1 VRLPSLDKPDGR
13 IGDRGSFSG
22 YVGGAVSVAA
32 PQLARQTRRK
42 KLQIGKITIGT
53 IDDWSPTPG
62 TVISWHPTNAAIE
75 SAREAPVSSVPVSY
89 MQAQHIRGVYHQAE
103 AGLDYSRQIIATCE
117 VPGQCDISAMNQA
130 LNAYL
135 RRHDTYRSW
144 FEYSGSGDIVRRTIP
159 DASVIEFE
167 PTDNG
172 EMGVEDARKHI
183 VDIPSPLEWGCFS
196 FGVVQGEDQFT
207 FYASIDHV
215 HGDAAL
221 IGITMLEAHGMYTSL
236 LATGEPMPLPE
247 AGSFDEFCVH
257 ERESTGALTVDSP
270 EVQAWIEFAENNNG
284 SLPEFP
290 LPLGN
295 PLEPTVA
302 DMVGEMLLDADQ
314 TARFEAACAAAGTRF
329 VGGLFACTA
338 RTDHEFTGAATY
350 YGLTPRDTRR
360 TTDNFTT
367 QGWFT
372 GLVPVTV
379 PIAATTF
386 AEAAWAAQSSF
397 DSGLNLA
404 RVPYYRV
411 LELAPW
417 LNKPGPNFPVSNF
430 LHGGAAPLNAV
441 IAATDLGYANNIG
454 IYSDGRFSYQ
464 LTIYI
469 FRYDAG
475 TAMSVMYPDNPVAKK
490 SVARYIAAMK
500 SVCEQVADTGD
511 WSPGV

>member
-1 VRLPSLDKPDGR
+1 MEK
-13 IGDRGSFSG
+13 
-22 YVGGAVSVAA
+22 
-32 PQLARQTRRK
+32 
-42 KLQIGKITIGT
+42 
-53 IDDWSPTPG
+53 
-62 TVISWHPTNAAIE
+62 
-75 SAREAPVSSVPVSY
+75 AREAPVSSVPVSY
-89 MQAQHIRGVYHQAE
+89 MQGQHIRGVYEQDV

-117 VPGQCDISAMNQA
+117 VPGQCDISAMNHA
-130 LNAYL
+130 INSYL

-144 FEYSGSGDIVRRTIP
+144 FEYSGSGDIVRHTIT
-159 DASVIEFE
+159 DAADIEFE
-167 PTDNG
+167 PIEHG
-172 EMGVEDARKHI
+172 EMSAEDARKHI
-183 VDIPSPLEWGCFS
+183 VDIPTPLEWGCFS
-196 FGVVQGEDQFT
+196 FGIVQSKNHFD

-236 LATGEPMPLPE
+236 LTTGQPMALPE
-247 AGSFDEFCVH
+247 AGSFDDFCLQ
-257 ERESTGALTVDSP
+257 ERASTVDLTVDSP
-270 EVQAWIEFAENNNG
+270 EVRSWVQFAENNNG
-284 SLPEFP
+284 TLPEFP

-302 DMVGEMLLDADQ
+302 DMVGDMLMDAEQ
-314 TARFEAACAAAGTRF
+314 TARFESACTAAGVRF

-338 RTDHEFTGAATY
+338 MVEHEFTGAATY

-360 TTDNFTT
+360 TSDNFTT

-372 GLVPVTV
+372 GLVPITI
-379 PIAATTF
+379 PIAATSF
-386 AEAAWAAQSSF
+386 GEAAWAAQTSF
-397 DSGLNLA
+397 DSGLGLA

-417 LNKPGPNFPVSNF
+417 LDKPRPNFPVSNF

-441 IAATDLGYANNIG
+441 LAAADMGYSNNIG

-469 FRYDAG
+469 FRYEAG
-475 TAMSVMYPDNPVAKK
+475 TAMSVMFPDNPIAQK

-500 SVCEQVADTGD
+500 SVCGRVADSGH
-511 WSPGV
+511 W

>member
-1 VRLPSLDKPDGR
+1 MHIGR
-13 IGDRGSFSG
+13 
-22 YVGGAVSVAA
+22 
-32 PQLARQTRRK
+32 
-42 KLQIGKITIGT
+42 ITIGT
-53 IDDWSPTPG
+53 IEDWSPDRGVVT
-62 TVISWHPTNAAIE
+62 SWHPTNAAVE
-75 SAREAPVSSVPVSY
+75 KARQAPVSSVPVSY
-89 MQAQHIRGVYHQAE
+89 MQGQHLRGVYHQAA

-117 VPGQCDISAMNQA
+117 VPGQCNIEAMDHA

-159 DASVIEFE
+159 DAEDVEFE
-167 PTDNG
+167 PVNRG
-172 EMGVEDARKHI
+172 EMDPEDARKHI
-183 VDIPSPLEWGCFS
+183 VDIPSPFEWGCFS
-196 FGVVQGEDQFT
+196 FGVVQSEDSFH

-236 LATGEPMPLPE
+236 LATGQPMPLPD
-247 AGSFDEFCVH
+247 AGSFDEFCLH
-257 ERESTGALTVDSP
+257 EHEATAALTVDSP

-284 SLPEFP
+284 TMPEFP

-295 PLEPTVA
+295 PNEPTVA
-302 DMVGEMLLDADQ
+302 DMVGEMLLDPEQ
-314 TARFEAACAAAGTRF
+314 TDRFEAACAAAGTRF

-338 RTDHEFTGAATY
+338 MTDHEFTGAATY

-360 TTDNFTT
+360 TTDNFQT

-372 GLVPVTV
+372 GLVPISV

-386 AEAAWAAQSSF
+386 PEAAWAAQQSF
-397 DSGLNLA
+397 DTGVKLA

-417 LNKPGPNFPVSNF
+417 LEKPRANFPVWNF
-430 LHGGAAPLNAV
+430 LHGGAAPLNA
-441 IAATDLGYANNIG
+441 ILAATELGYANNIG

-464 LTIYI
+464 LTIYV
-469 FRYDAG
+469 FRYEGG
-475 TAMSVMYPDNPVAKK
+475 TAIEVMYPDNPIAQK

-500 SVCEQVADTGD
+500 SVCQRVADTGQ
-511 WSPGV
+511 W

>member
-1 VRLPSLDKPDGR
+1 MR
-13 IGDRGSFSG
+13 
-22 YVGGAVSVAA
+22 
-32 PQLARQTRRK
+32 
-42 KLQIGKITIGT
+42 IGKITIGT
-53 IDDWSPTPG
+53 IDDWTPRPG
-62 TVISWHPTNAAIE
+62 AVISWHPTNAALE
-75 SAREAPVSSVPVSY
+75 KARQAPVSPVPVSY
-89 MQAQHIRGVYHQAE
+89 MQAQHIRGVYRQEA

-117 VPGQCDISAMNQA
+117 VPGQCDIQAMNHA

-144 FEYSGSGDIVRRTIP
+144 FEYDGSGDVVRRTIQ
-159 DASVIEFE
+159 DASDIEFE
-167 PTDNG
+167 PNHYG
-172 EMGVEDARKHI
+172 EMAVEDARKHI

-196 FGVVQGEDQFT
+196 FGIVQGEDHFD

-221 IGITMLEAHGMYTSL
+221 IGITMLEAHGMYSSL
-236 LATGEPMPLPE
+236 TQSGQPMALPD
-247 AGSFDEFCVH
+247 AGSFDDFCVQEH
-257 ERESTGALTVDSP
+257 ESTSALTVDSP
-270 EVQAWIEFAENNNG
+270 EVRAWIEFAENNNG
-284 SLPEFP
+284 TLPEFP

-302 DMVGEMLLDADQ
+302 DMVGEMLMDADQ
-314 TARFEAACAAAGTRF
+314 TARFEAACSAAGARF

-338 RTDHEFTGAATY
+338 MVEHEFTGAATY

-360 TTDNFTT
+360 TSDNFMT

-372 GLVPVTV
+372 GLVPITV
-379 PIAATTF
+379 PIAATSF
-386 AEAAWAAQSSF
+386 GEAAWTAQASF

-417 LNKPGPNFPVSNF
+417 LDKPGPNFPVSNF

-441 IAATDLGYANNIG
+441 LAAADMGYSNNIG

-464 LTIYI
+464 LTIYV
-469 FRYDAG
+469 FRYEAG
-475 TAMSVMYPDNPVAKK
+475 TAMAVMFPDNPIAQK

-500 SVCEQVADTGD
+500 SVCEQVADTGQ
-511 WSPGV
+511 WGRGV

>member
-1 VRLPSLDKPDGR
+1 M
-13 IGDRGSFSG
+13 
-22 YVGGAVSVAA
+22 
-32 PQLARQTRRK
+32 
-42 KLQIGKITIGT
+42 
-53 IDDWSPTPG
+53 
-62 TVISWHPTNAAIE
+62 VISWHPTNAAME
-75 SAREAPVSSVPVSY
+75 KARQAPVSPVPVSY
-89 MQAQHIRGVYHQAE
+89 MQGQHIRGVYEQEA

-117 VPGQCDISAMNQA
+117 VPGQCDIDAMNHA

-144 FEYSGSGDIVRRTIP
+144 FEYSGSGEIIRRTIADP
-159 DASVIEFE
+159 QDIEFE
-167 PTDNG
+167 PNDFG
-172 EMGVEDARKHI
+172 EMAVEDARKHI
-183 VDIPSPLEWGCFS
+183 VDIPTPLEWGCFS
-196 FGVVQGEDQFT
+196 FGIVQGEDHFD

-221 IGITMLEAHGMYTSL
+221 IGITMLEAHGMYSSL
-236 LATGEPMPLPE
+236 TQSGQPMALPE
-247 AGSFDEFCVH
+247 AGSFDDFCLQ
-257 ERESTGALTVDSP
+257 ERESTAELTVDSP
-270 EVQAWIEFAENNNG
+270 EVRAWIEFAENNNG
-284 SLPEFP
+284 TLPEFP

-302 DMVGEMLLDADQ
+302 DMVGEMLMDADQ
-314 TARFEAACAAAGTRF
+314 TARFEAACKEAGARF

-338 RTDHEFTGAATY
+338 MVDHEFTGAATY

-360 TTDNFTT
+360 TSDNFMT

-372 GLVPVTV
+372 GLVPITV
-379 PIAATTF
+379 PIAATSF
-386 AEAAWAAQSSF
+386 GEAAWAAQSSF

-417 LNKPGPNFPVSNF
+417 LDKPRPNFPVSNF

-441 IAATDLGYANNIG
+441 LAAADMGYSNNIG

-464 LTIYI
+464 LTIYV
-469 FRYDAG
+469 FRYEAG
-475 TAMSVMYPDNPVAKK
+475 TAMSVMFPDNPVAQK

-500 SVCEQVADTGD
+500 SVCQRIADTGQ
-511 WSPGV
+511 W